1 MAVGFST
8 YSKQTQAS
16 FIYNYEKSLGSK
28 ERDRRSHAANA
39 IKRREARC
47 NKRHNFTD
55 SREELLNPV
64 KRDLRKWY
72 SGTVTE
78 RLKGTT
84 TQEHYFVECGSW
96 VLNTFSIDL
105 SSIVRGKVV
114 YDFSLG
120 VRTGKT
126 AYTYSPYAI
135 EYAITRRFDKATYDL
150 WKQMILDDIP
160 NLKLAISALREE
172 IDVLH
177 LSVCSNTRSKH
188 LCKRAGLPVRDDYV
202 YLLPSKYS

>member
-1 MAVGFST
+1 MSVGFST
-8 YSKQTQAS
+8 HSTQTQKS
-16 FIYNYEKSLGSK
+16 FIYNYEKSLGRR
-28 ERDRRSHAANA
+28 ERDRRSYAANT
-39 IKRREARC
+39 IKRREALDKR
-47 NKRHNFTD
+47 RHNFTD
-55 SREELLNPV
+55 SKEELLNPV
-64 KRDLRKWY
+64 KRGLRKWY
-72 SGTVTE
+72 SGEVTA
-78 RLKGTT
+78 RLNGSITK
-84 TQEHYFVECGSW
+84 EHHFVECGSW

-105 SSIVRGKVV
+105 SSIPPHKVR

-126 AYTYSPYAI
+126 AYTYCPRAI
-135 EYAITRRFDKATYDL
+135 EDAITRKFDKATYDL

-177 LSVCSNTRSKH
+177 LSICATTRSKR

-202 YLLPSKYS
+202 YLLPSKYP